1 MLLVFLDEGL
11 EQLRPCR
18 VPRPSELS
26 KTVLSRCSNFVV
38 HRIQNPDGLSQIR
51 QMSPSISGGVLRRLP
66 TLPKQHALVFGN
78 SVNLPTTFK
87 VRSANPL
94 PASDDAKIVDIWLH
108 EAGRKPR
115 IALVT
120 APAALIAEQDDP
132 LT

>member
-1 MLLVFLDEGL
+1 M
-11 EQLRPCR
+11 
-18 VPRPSELS
+18 
-26 KTVLSRCSNFVV
+26 LSRCSNFVV
-38 HRIQNPDGLSQIR
+38 HADGLSQIR
-51 QMSPSISGGVLRRLP
+51 QMSPSISEGVLRRLP

-94 PASDDAKIVDIWLH
+94 PASDDAKIVDLWSH

-120 APAALIAEQDDP
+120 APAALISEEDDP